1 MKHKFILK
9 MHWKIMTRIVFTSIL
24 SLVTLG
30 EFFNNKYDYAIK
42 AVQPASVDDYCNS
55 QDSES
60 DSSSDGEGKV
70 ITITF
75 SSCFANDLQY
85 TLFER

>member
-1 MKHKFILK
+1 
-9 MHWKIMTRIVFTSIL
+9 MTRIVFTSIL

-30 EFFNNKYDYAIK
+30 EFFNNKHNYTIIT
-42 AVQPASVDDYCNS
+42 VQPASVDDYYNS

-60 DSSSDGEGKV
+60 DSSSDGKSKG
-70 ITITF
+70 ITIAF

-85 TLFER
+85 TLFEK

>member
-1 MKHKFILK
+1 MKHNFILK
-9 MHWKIMTRIVFTSIL
+9 MHWKIMTRIAVTSTL

-30 EFFNNKYDYAIK
+30 EVFNNKYDYTIK
-42 AVQPASVDDYCNS
+42 VVQPASFDDYCNS

-60 DSSSDGEGKV
+60 DSSSDGEGKG